1 MYRRQQGRAWNGYF
15 LGFWARL
22 NCENIPVIPAW
33 LVRSN
38 LNDPR
43 KIPYL
48 LVWKDERHDGEI
60 KEAVRLAR
68 YLEPSNSRTTEN
80 FIELKRT
87 DGSVTVLRVV
97 WRMLPR
103 NGGRALFL
111 HCSYCNTPRRHVY
124 GWEWDSFSGW
134 SNRVRRTDWCCRSCN
149 RLRYSSEGGYLCQ
162 GRRAERLFAAMGI
175 PSLGNLPRPASW
187 LPYVFTSVEEAA
199 EAGLCAVRYRRTPG
213 A

>member
-1 MYRRQQGRAWNGYF
+1 VYRRQQGRAWNGHF

-38 LNDPR
+38 INDPR
-43 KIPYL
+43 RIPYL
-48 LVWKDERHDGEI
+48 LIWRDKRHSGEI

-68 YLEPSNSRTTEN
+68 YVDPQDSHARDSHV
-80 FIELKRT
+80 ELKRT

-111 HCSYCNTPRRHVY
+111 HCSYCNTARRYVY
-124 GWEWDSFSGW
+124 GWEWDCFSGW
-134 SNRVRRTDWCCRSCN
+134 SNRVTRISWRCRLCAQ
-149 RLRYSSEGGYLCQ
+149 LRYSSEGGYLRP
-162 GRRAERLFAAMGI
+162 GAMFRAF
-175 PSLGNLPRPASW
+175 GNLPRPDLW
-187 LPYVFTSVEEAA
+187 LPYVFTSPEEAA
-199 EAGLCAVRYRRTPG
+199 EASYEKSEYLCR
-213 A
+213 